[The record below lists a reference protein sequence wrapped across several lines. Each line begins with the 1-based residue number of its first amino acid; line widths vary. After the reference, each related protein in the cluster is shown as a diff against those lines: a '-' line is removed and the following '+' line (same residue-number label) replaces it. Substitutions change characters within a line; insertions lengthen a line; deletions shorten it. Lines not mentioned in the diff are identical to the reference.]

1 MLQLRITLRAAAQ
14 IEKANRWWLENRP
27 AAPEAFIDDLHAAF
41 HLLARQPGIGS
52 QVVNARATGVRRL
65 HLGRV
70 HYFVFY
76 RVKGEGLV
84 VLAVWH
90 SSRARNPAV

>member
-1 MLQLRITLRAAAQ
+1 MLQLQITLRAAAQ
-14 IEKANRWWLENRP
+14 IEKANRWWLENRL
-27 AAPEAFIDDLHAAF
+27 AAPEAFIDDLQAAF

-52 QVVNARATGVRRL
+52 KVVNARAAGVRRL

-70 HYFVFY
+70 HYFVLY
-76 RVKGEGLV
+76 RVKGEELV

-90 SSRARNPAV
+90 SSRAGKPAV